1 MRTQRSADKTSGIA
15 LAVLG
20 VVVIVASYG
29 ITSPIA
35 DRLPPHTLPL
45 ILGWTTL
52 ATGVLLALRS
62 WRLRTE
68 GAAID
73 WPNREGAIRVIVN
86 FVSLAVF
93 IALIQPLGMPLATW
107 AYVSFS
113 IWYLDRR
120 IIRAVIIGFV
130 SGAVVYFVFIR
141 FLELSFPLGPLQG

>member
-1 MRTQRSADKTSGIA
+1 MRTLRSADKSSGIF

-45 ILGWTTL
+45 VLGWTTL
-52 ATGVLLALRS
+52 GTGFLLALRA
-62 WRLRTE
+62 WRSRTE
-68 GAAID
+68 GGAID
-73 WPNREGAIRVIVN
+73 WPNREGKIRVLVN
-86 FVSLAVF
+86 LVSLAVY
-93 IALIQPLGMPLATW
+93 IGLILPLGMPLATW
-107 AYVSFS
+107 AYVTFS

-120 IIRAVIIGFV
+120 IIRAGIIGFV
-130 SGAVVYFVFIR
+130 SGAVVFFVFIR

>member
-1 MRTQRSADKTSGIA
+1 MRTQRSADKSSGIF
-15 LAVLG
+15 LAILG

-45 ILGWTTL
+45 ILGWTIL
-52 ATGVLLALRS
+52 GTGFLLALRS
-62 WRLRTE
+62 WRLRSE
-68 GAAID
+68 GAAIA
-73 WPNREGAIRVIVN
+73 WPNREGVIRVIVN
-86 FVSLAVF
+86 LVSLAVF

-120 IIRAVIIGFV
+120 IIRAGIIGFL
-130 SGAVVYFVFIR
+130 SGVVVYVVFVR
-141 FLELSFPLGPLQG
+141 FLELSFPLGPLQS